1 MAKEVAKSE
10 LWVNLLAGLG
20 AALPAMFGNNTPPW
34 VTLGLLVLMTVVY
47 TASRTPLVADKPGW
61 KTKEFWISI
70 AVIVATVAV
79 AVAEAKIP
87 GLPEGISKG
96 ASIIVAVC
104 TAMGYTAVRLK
115 IKNEDETKRRVS
127 SPMT

>member
-1 MAKEVAKSE
+1 MAKEVAKTE

-20 AALPAMFGNNTPPW
+20 AVLPAVLDQTTAPW
-34 VTLGLLVLMTVVY
+34 VSLVLVVLMTVVY
-47 TASRTPLVADKPGW
+47 TAARTPLVANKPGW
-61 KTKEFWISI
+61 KTKEFWISL
-70 AVIVATVAV
+70 AVILVSAAL

-87 GLPEGISKG
+87 GLPEGVSKG

-115 IKNEDETKRRVS
+115 VKREDETRRRRLEIR
-127 SPMT
+127 